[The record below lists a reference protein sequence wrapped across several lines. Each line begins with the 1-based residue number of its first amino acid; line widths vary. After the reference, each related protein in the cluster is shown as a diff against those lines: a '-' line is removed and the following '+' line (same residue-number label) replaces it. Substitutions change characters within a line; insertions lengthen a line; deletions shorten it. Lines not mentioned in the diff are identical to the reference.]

1 MAINKWIMSAQALDV
16 VIMSSHVTYI
26 LTRHMFSPVVY
37 VARQKKGETEKPL
50 CITCVNTNQGSDSE
64 TSSPYLDALHRILRV
79 GYLFH
84 VSALD
89 SFDTNPLQVDLAI

>member
-1 MAINKWIMSAQALDV
+1 MDNVSPGFGCCHHVQSCDINFDSPYV
-16 VIMSSHVTYI
+16 FSSCLCCT
-26 LTRHMFSPVVY
+26 T
-37 VARQKKGETEKPL
+37 KKGETEKPL